1 MLSQTLQISFA
12 KQQQLVSDDNNIVV
26 NLFAIYVVSAEFS
39 EGTLKSLNQSSTSH
53 SQFEIKLRTTVP
65 VAIALDI
72 SSAIILSPTET
83 NLINN
88 NGYDFFESIVIVENS
103 KNYFDGD
110 CLIATQTRCWQEF
123 SIIIETNDCPTDSG
137 LKFNGDYIFS
147 SDFTCRD
154 VENENTNS
162 ACNSYVNN
170 SNPLPITMDSVDFS
184 YTEACDAII
193 YQLDLSG
200 DIDFYDD
207 SSFSN
212 DQTEFSAGDTVY
224 TQVSVYGDMFE
235 YEIFTPSIRQC
246 FFCTSN
252 SSDSLNGCWNSSSV
266 NSGDIY
272 SIQND
277 GLDYY
282 TWTDYDTN
290 SIVHFSFTLPFSAIG
305 NVGKNFYVDCTLEL
319 SLGSNLTTQGSPRR
333 ALQSVKYSNT
343 LLNTVG
349 VGSYVDG
356 DNDDHDKTSND
367 FFNPKT
373 RKFWYGL
380 SCILISILAVVCA
393 ACIIQKVKASRGK
406 QSGEAAVEIVDSK

>member
-162 ACNSYVNN
+162 ACTSYVNN

-200 DIDFYDD
+200 DIDFYD
-207 SSFSN
+207 
-212 DQTEFSAGDTVY
+212 
-224 TQVSVYGDMFE
+224 MM
-235 YEIFTPSIRQC
+235 
-246 FFCTSN
+246 
-252 SSDSLNGCWNSSSV
+252 
-266 NSGDIY
+266 
-272 SIQND
+272 
-277 GLDYY
+277 
-282 TWTDYDTN
+282 
-290 SIVHFSFTLPFSAIG
+290 IVHFQMI
-305 NVGKNFYVDCTLEL
+305 
-319 SLGSNLTTQGSPRR
+319 
-333 ALQSVKYSNT
+333 
-343 LLNTVG
+343 
-349 VGSYVDG
+349 
-356 DNDDHDKTSND
+356 
-367 FFNPKT
+367 
-373 RKFWYGL
+373 
-380 SCILISILAVVCA
+380 
-393 ACIIQKVKASRGK
+393 K
-406 QSGEAAVEIVDSK
+406 QSFLLVIQCTHKYQCTVICLSMKFLHLQFDNVFFVHQIAVIV